1 MGSTG
6 APVLKILRKVAR
18 LRPLQKKIPDT
29 PARRI
34 CTKVRS
40 TQVHS
45 GTHDVVSIDRE
56 KAEAGI
62 RAIAALNIMDLADDL
77 KFP

>member
-1 MGSTG
+1 MT
-6 APVLKILRKVAR
+6 
-18 LRPLQKKIPDT
+18 
-29 PARRI
+29 
-34 CTKVRS
+34 
-40 TQVHS
+40 
-45 GTHDVVSIDRE
+45 IDRE